1 MVKINVEGVVKKLEK
16 KHMWEG
22 VNFRVKHD
30 LQKIHVEDGSILVCK
45 NFKWGRGV
53 LNCVVARP
61 SHTMLNGTAQ
71 SFKV

>member
-30 LQKIHVEDGSILVCK
+30 L
-45 NFKWGRGV
+45 
-53 LNCVVARP
+53 
-61 SHTMLNGTAQ
+61 
-71 SFKV
+71 